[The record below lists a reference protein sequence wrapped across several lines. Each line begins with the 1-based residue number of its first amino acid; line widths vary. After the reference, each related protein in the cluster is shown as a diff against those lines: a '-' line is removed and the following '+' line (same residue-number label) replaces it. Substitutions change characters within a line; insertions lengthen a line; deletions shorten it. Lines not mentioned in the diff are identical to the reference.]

1 MLQRESDHFETSL
14 FELPIQTK
22 TIRNNDD
29 IKLMLRNNIILR
41 TSNQLAWIPLHYNH
55 LLLHHHTQLH
65 SSPSIPF
72 VMVYYYGYNVIAGN
86 NRTPLI
92 VVKNSIIGILLP
104 VID

>member
-41 TSNQLAWIPLHYNH
+41 TGNQLA
-55 LLLHHHTQLH
+55 
-65 SSPSIPF
+65 
-72 VMVYYYGYNVIAGN
+72 
-86 NRTPLI
+86 
-92 VVKNSIIGILLP
+92 
-104 VID
+104 